1 MEITEGKLKEILDGQ
16 RSDFQ
21 HIVGIFKE
29 DLESKIQIIG
39 EQFGSM
45 MEDIQIIKT
54 DVQFVKGALKKK
66 VDYDEFDALAK
77 RVSLIE
83 SRIKK

>member
-1 MEITEGKLKEILDGQ
+1 MEITEGKLKEILTEQ

-45 MEDIQIIKT
+45 MEDIQIIKS
-54 DVQFVKGALKKK
+54 DVQFM
-66 VDYDEFDALAK
+66 
-77 RVSLIE
+77 
-83 SRIKK
+83 RIYY